1 MNDNNDSKAFL
12 GTGWGYPPEF
22 YRENGSIVVRTVSE
36 EEDIRESLKILLY
49 TRPGERVM
57 HPTYGC
63 AIHTKVYEQITE
75 GTVTEMKDMISR
87 AVLFFEPRITLNSI
101 DIETDE
107 ALDGRLRIQ
116 LNYTVRKTNNRSNVV
131 FPFYYLEGTRVRL

>member
-1 MNDNNDSKAFL
+1 MTDRNDSKAFL

-22 YRENGSIVVRTVSE
+22 HRKNGSIAVRTVDE
-36 EEDIRESLKILLY
+36 EEDISESLRILLY

-63 AIHTKVYEQITE
+63 GIYSKVYEQITE
-75 GTVTEMKDMISR
+75 GVVTEIKDMISR

-107 ALDGRLRIQ
+107 AIEGRLRIQ
-116 LNYTVRKTNNRSNVV
+116 LNYTVRKTNSRSNIV
-131 FPFYYLEGTRVRL
+131 FPFYYLEGTHVRV